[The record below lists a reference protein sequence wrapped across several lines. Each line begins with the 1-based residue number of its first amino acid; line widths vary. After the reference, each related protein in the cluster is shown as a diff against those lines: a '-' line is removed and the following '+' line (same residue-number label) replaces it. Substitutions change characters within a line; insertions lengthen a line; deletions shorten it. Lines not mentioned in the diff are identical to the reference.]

1 MSELSRIERLSQL
14 FQIRGGT
21 GGIELAIGDDAAVLA
36 PPEGMKLLWTIDD
49 QVEGTHF
56 RRDLLSLEDL
66 GYRATMAAASDVAA
80 MGGAPWCILGALV
93 LPASLRDD
101 ELEELTRGQK
111 LAADELGA
119 PIVGGNLARGPA
131 LTVTTTVLGAAVTPV
146 TRVGALAGDGLWVA
160 GALGLAAAG
169 FRGLERG
176 EPVPDAALAAWRRP
190 RALVASGQ
198 AMAGIAHAAID
209 VSDGLAQDAGHLA
222 KGLKLVL
229 FAEAL
234 LACAPP
240 SLLVAAKAVDAE
252 PLDLILAGGEDYA
265 LVCASADPIV
275 GYTRVGEYVAGEG
288 IWLRDGARETRVAGG
303 YDHFAG
309 R

>member
-1 MSELSRIERLSQL
+1 VSELSRIERLRQL
-14 FQIRGGT
+14 FLVAEKAQ
-21 GGIELAIGDDAAVLA
+21 GIELAIGDDAAVLA
-36 PPEGMKLLWTIDD
+36 PPEGTKLLWTIDD

-93 LPASLRDD
+93 LPGSLRDD
-101 ELEELTRGQK
+101 EVEELTRGQK

-119 PIVGGNLARGPA
+119 PIVGGNLARGPV
-131 LTVTTTVLGAAVTPV
+131 LVVTTTVLGAAVRPV
-146 TRVGALAGDGLWVA
+146 TRVGAKAGDGLWVA

-169 FRGLERG
+169 FRGLDRG

-190 RALVASGQ
+190 RALVDAGK
-198 AMAGIAHAAID
+198 AMAGVAHAAID

-222 KGLKLVL
+222 NGLKLVL
-229 FAEAL
+229 SAEAL

-240 SLLVAAKAVDAE
+240 ALLVAAKALDAE

-275 GYTRVGEYVAGEG
+275 GYTRVGECVAGEG
-288 IWLRDGARETRVAGG
+288 IWLRDGARETRVTGG

>member
-1 MSELSRIERLSQL
+1 VSEFSRIERLTAL
-14 FQIRGGT
+14 FRSPAGQ
-21 GGIELAIGDDAAVLA
+21 GIELAIGDDTAVLA
-36 PPEGMKLLWTIDD
+36 PPEGAKLLWTIDD

-80 MGGAPWCILGALV
+80 MGGTPWCILAALV
-93 LPASLRDD
+93 LPPSLRDD

-131 LTVTTTVLGAAVTPV
+131 LTVTTTVLGAAFAPI
-146 TRVGALAGDGLWVA
+146 TRAGGKVGDGLWVA

-169 FRGLERG
+169 FRGLDRG
-176 EPVPDAALAAWRRP
+176 EPVPDAALSAWRRP
-190 RALVASGQ
+190 RALVAAGR
-198 AMAGIAHAAID
+198 AMASVAHAAID

-222 KGLKLVL
+222 NGMKVVL
-229 FAEAL
+229 YADAL
-234 LACAPP
+234 LATAPP
-240 SLLVAAKAVDAE
+240 ALLVAAKALDAE
-252 PLDLILAGGEDYA
+252 PLDLILTGGEDYA
-265 LVCASADPIV
+265 LVCASADPIM
-275 GYTRVGEYVAGEG
+275 GYARIGELTAGEG
-288 IWLRDGARETRVAGG
+288 IWLRDGARETRVTGG

>member
-1 MSELSRIERLSQL
+1 VSERSRIERLTQVFRASG
-14 FQIRGGT
+14 R
-21 GGIELAIGDDAAVLA
+21 GIELGIGDDAAVLA
-36 PPEGMKLLWTIDD
+36 PPSVGKLIWTVDD

-80 MGGAPWCILGALV
+80 MGGVPWCILAALV
-93 LPASLRDD
+93 LPVALRDD
-101 ELEELTRGQK
+101 ELDELTRGQK
-111 LAADELGA
+111 VASDELGA
-119 PIVGGNLARGPA
+119 PMVGGNLARGPT

-146 TRVGALAGDGLWVA
+146 TRVGAKAGDGLWVA

-169 FRGLERG
+169 FRGLDRG
-176 EPVPDAALAAWRRP
+176 ELVPEAALSAWRRP
-190 RALVASGQ
+190 RALVAEGQ
-198 AMAGIAHAAID
+198 AMSGVAHAAVD

-222 KGLKLVL
+222 GGMKLL
-229 FAEAL
+229 LHADAL
-234 LACAPP
+234 LATASPA
-240 SLLVAAKAVDAE
+240 LLVAAKAIDAE

-275 GYTRVGEYVAGEG
+275 GYTRIGEFSEGEG
-288 IWLRDGARETRVAGG
+288 IWLRDGARETRVTGG
-303 YDHFAG
+303 FDHFAG

>member
-1 MSELSRIERLSQL
+1 MSERSRIERLTQVFRASG
-14 FQIRGGT
+14 R
-21 GGIELAIGDDAAVLA
+21 GIELGIGDDAAVLA
-36 PPEGMKLLWTIDD
+36 PPSVGKLIWTVDD

-80 MGGAPWCILGALV
+80 MGGVPWCILAALV
-93 LPASLRDD
+93 LPVALRDD
-101 ELEELTRGQK
+101 ELDELTRGQK
-111 LAADELGA
+111 VASDELGA
-119 PIVGGNLARGPA
+119 PMVGGNLARGPT

-146 TRVGALAGDGLWVA
+146 TRVGAKAGDGLWVA

-169 FRGLERG
+169 FRGLDRG
-176 EPVPDAALAAWRRP
+176 ELVPEAALSAWRRP
-190 RALVASGQ
+190 RALVAEGQ
-198 AMAGIAHAAID
+198 AMSGVAHAAVD

-222 KGLKLVL
+222 GGMKLL
-229 FAEAL
+229 LHADAL
-234 LACAPP
+234 LATASPA
-240 SLLVAAKAVDAE
+240 LLVAAKAIDAE

-275 GYTRVGEYVAGEG
+275 GYTRIGEFSEGEG
-288 IWLRDGARETRVAGG
+288 IWLRDGARETRVTGG
-303 YDHFAG
+303 FDHFAG